1 MCRKEFEERSGSVCP
16 EDEKNLNRVFPGN
29 PQGTRMDRLAYEVV
43 QKLHS
48 AADYYIDLHSG
59 DDYEQL
65 TPYIYYAGC
74 ADEDV
79 VQMSRKMAEQADVPY
94 MVKSNVASGGSYN
107 YAAACGI
114 PSVLIERGQMGGW
127 SPEEVHSTRK
137 DVRNILCA
145 LGVYDG
151 MRSYSNYYPME
162 IEDVRY
168 QSASVSGLWYPA
180 KKPGDII
187 KVGEYLGCVKDY
199 EGNILETSLSDLNG
213 VVLYQAGSLQVI
225 KDGPMITYGS
235 FSRRKDERKEKITN
249 YWAKRS
255 DSFMEQRRAELHS
268 DMADKWLK
276 EIGTFLPDGKL
287 RILDVGCGAGFFS
300 ILLAK
305 LGHEVTGIDLT
316 PDMIIHSRELAKEE
330 NASCTFEV
338 MDAENPDFPD
348 GTFDVIVSR
357 NLTWTLPDA
366 ARAYKEWIRV
376 LKTGG
381 ILINA
386 DANYGADDF
395 SDTADL
401 PANHAHFT
409 VGDAMMQECEEI
421 KRQLPISSYVR
432 PAWDLETLGKL
443 GINRF
448 SIDLGISSRIYT
460 KKDEFYN
467 PTPMFLICGEKNK
480 CNN

>member
-1 MCRKEFEERSGSVCP
+1 MPLSSINRPSWDRKFLKENGFESVAVDTGIWQRVWSQEEKLNYHSTPMFMISAVKEEKNVWSENDGMGDSDSGYDRKRDLEDAMLCAAPGMKKSGFLKLGGGEFSLPYTVICGSHPGKTVLITAAVHGGEYVGIQAAVELADKLKPEKIHGRVILVKTVCRKEFEERSGSVCP

-168 QSASVSGLWYPA
+168 QSASVSG
-180 KKPGDII
+180 
-187 KVGEYLGCVKDY
+187 C
-199 EGNILETSLSDLNG
+199 
-213 VVLYQAGSLQVI
+213 
-225 KDGPMITYGS
+225 
-235 FSRRKDERKEKITN
+235 
-249 YWAKRS
+249 
-255 DSFMEQRRAELHS
+255 
-268 DMADKWLK
+268 
-276 EIGTFLPDGKL
+276 
-287 RILDVGCGAGFFS
+287 
-300 ILLAK
+300 
-305 LGHEVTGIDLT
+305 
-316 PDMIIHSRELAKEE
+316 
-330 NASCTFEV
+330 
-338 MDAENPDFPD
+338 
-348 GTFDVIVSR
+348 
-357 NLTWTLPDA
+357 
-366 ARAYKEWIRV
+366 
-376 LKTGG
+376 G
-381 ILINA
+381 IL
-386 DANYGADDF
+386 
-395 SDTADL
+395 
-401 PANHAHFT
+401 P
-409 VGDAMMQECEEI
+409 
-421 KRQLPISSYVR
+421 K
-432 PAWDLETLGKL
+432 
-443 GINRF
+443 NR
-448 SIDLGISSRIYT
+448 RYH
-460 KKDEFYN
+460 
-467 PTPMFLICGEKNK
+467 
-480 CNN
+480 